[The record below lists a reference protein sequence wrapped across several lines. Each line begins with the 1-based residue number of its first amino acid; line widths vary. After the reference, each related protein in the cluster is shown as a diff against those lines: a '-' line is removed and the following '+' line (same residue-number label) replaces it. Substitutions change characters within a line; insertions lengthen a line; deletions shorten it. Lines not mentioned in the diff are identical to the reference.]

1 MEKKKL
7 IRITT
12 SDISLNT
19 LLKGQLKYMNQHFEV
34 IGVSNNTGIL
44 EAVGKREGV
53 RVVEI
58 PMRREISLI
67 NDIICLWKLYKL
79 FLHEKPYIIHA
90 NTPKGSLLSMIA
102 GKLAGVKHRIYT
114 VTGLRYQGASGLF
127 RFLLMSME
135 RISCACA
142 TKVIPEGNGVKEAL
156 YHDGITKKNLKVILN
171 GNINGIDVDYF
182 NPSLFTPNQRTNEKF
197 TGGKDDIR
205 KDLGLSHDDFVFVFI
220 GRIVRDKGMNELASS
235 LKALQ
240 QTCSYI
246 KFLLV
251 GRFETNMD
259 SLSSENESFLKNSQN
274 VIYVGY
280 QADVRPFLIAADA
293 LVFPSYREGFPNVVL
308 QAGAM
313 GLPSIV
319 TDINGCNE
327 IITEGVN
334 GKIIQPKDEKALY
347 DMMMYFVSEPS
358 EVKKMGLKCR
368 SLIVKRY
375 EQGAVWNAI
384 LEMYISLDNH

>member
-19 LLKGQLKYMNQHFEV
+19 LIKGQLKYMNQHFEV

-53 RVVEI
+53 RVVEM
-58 PMRREISLI
+58 PMRREISLR

-102 GKLAGVKHRIYT
+102 GMLAGVKHRIYT

-182 NPSLFTPNQRTNEKF
+182 NPSLFTPNQRTNDKF

-205 KDLGLSHDDFVFVFI
+205 KDLGLSLDDFVFVFI
-220 GRIVRDKGMNELASS
+220 GRIVRDKGMNELANC
-235 LKALQ
+235 LRKAAE
-240 QTCSYI
+240 SHVSI
-246 KFLLV
+246 KLLLV
-251 GRFETNMD
+251 GPFETESAPLADDN
-259 SLSSENESFLKNSQN
+259 ENFFKKSNL
-274 VIYVGY
+274 ICYVGN
-280 QADVRPFLIAADA
+280 QRDVRPFLIAADA

-327 IITEGVN
+327 IIIDGVN
-334 GKIIQPKDEKALY
+334 GKIIPPKDENALY
-347 DMMMYFVSEPS
+347 NMMMYFVSQPAEI
-358 EVKKMGLKCR
+358 KKMRKNSR
-368 SLIVKRY
+368 SLIIQRY
-375 EQGAVWNAI
+375 EQAAVWAAI
-384 LEMYISLDNH
+384 LEMYKSLDNH